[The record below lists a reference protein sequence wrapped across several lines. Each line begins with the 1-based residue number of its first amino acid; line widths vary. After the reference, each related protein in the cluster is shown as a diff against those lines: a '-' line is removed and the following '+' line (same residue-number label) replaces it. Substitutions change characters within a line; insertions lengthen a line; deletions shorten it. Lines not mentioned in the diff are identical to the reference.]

1 MRDNPIPYTSIFHT
15 PENSTELMEWIG
27 DLDGTSRTAA
37 MTAACMALNLSHKLV
52 NKWEDQNQKVRPTQE
67 SLI

>member
-1 MRDNPIPYTSIFHT
+1 MRDNPIPCTSIFHT

-27 DLDGTSRTAA
+27 GLDGSTRTAA

-52 NKWEDQNQKVRPTQE
+52 NDWEDQKQKVRPAQE
-67 SLI
+67 SLM